1 MASEAGPLHAHPL
14 TKAEEGPKQAAFG
27 QVELILPNLE
37 HLVNKIFQQLQVLYL
52 SNKNDTIEE
61 SNSLNNHI
69 WSLMPIKT
77 KQD

>member
-37 HLVNKIFQQLQVLYL
+37 HLVNKIFQQLQVLFL
-52 SNKNDTIEE
+52 
-61 SNSLNNHI
+61 
-69 WSLMPIKT
+69 
-77 KQD
+77 